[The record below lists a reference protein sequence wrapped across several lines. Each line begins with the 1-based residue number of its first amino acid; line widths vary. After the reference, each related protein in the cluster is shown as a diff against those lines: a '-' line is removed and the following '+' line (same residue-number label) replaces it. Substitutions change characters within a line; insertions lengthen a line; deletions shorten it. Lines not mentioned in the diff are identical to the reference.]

1 MEKVHSA
8 QCTDATTECKVLV
21 PNVYNVVTN
30 RAEKAGNTVLG
41 YFYCT
46 HVKTGK
52 GMGGTFSI
60 KCAAN
65 GTLTGCG
72 SGILP
77 LTGTCLWA
85 FCCLFSCFLL

>member
-41 YFYCT
+41 YFYGT

-65 GTLTGCG
+65 GTLT
-72 SGILP
+72 IN
-77 LTGTCLWA
+77 
-85 FCCLFSCFLL
+85 

>member
-8 QCTDATTECKVLV
+8 QMQLPNAKIFV
-21 PNVYNVVTN
+21 PNVYNVITN

-65 GTLTGCG
+65 GTLT
-72 SGILP
+72 IN
-77 LTGTCLWA
+77 
-85 FCCLFSCFLL
+85 

>member
-52 GMGGTFSI
+52 GMVALFN
-60 KCAAN
+60 KMCRLN
-65 GTLTGCG
+65 GTLT
-72 SGILP
+72 IN
-77 LTGTCLWA
+77 
-85 FCCLFSCFLL
+85 